1 MKKETVPQIPNIQI
15 SKIHSTQV
23 FTKLKQSDKDEKFRH
38 KIVPIEGDCSL
49 PGLGMSD
56 SDRQKLV
63 ENCQIIIHAAATV
76 RFDEKLKLAI
86 AINVCGTREIMLL
99 SKQLKSLVVCTN
111 MNQINL
117 IIIYYYYAC

>member
-117 IIIYYYYAC
+117 IIMHANCVF